1 MDILLATR
9 NRHKVV
15 EIAALLSPGLGV
27 LSLAERPEVP
37 EVVEDAPTLEGNARK
52 KAAAVAAAT
61 GLWCLADD
69 TGLEVEALGGA
80 PGVLSARYAG
90 DGCDYAANNRKLLEA
105 LRGVPRERRGAAFR
119 TVMALS
125 DPGGGRVVLEEGR
138 LDGVIAAEPAGT
150 GGFGY
155 DPLFL
160 IPSRGKTLAQLTLE
174 EKNGLSH
181 RAAALR
187 RMLPRLRELA
197 ALAAVAVCL
206 SVPARAG
213 RTEPAPRTIWDQIME
228 DQAHRGLRQGVRHL
242 ELKQYEAAAKEFAR
256 ALNANPSDPAT
267 HIMMGVGYYWTGRV
281 DLSLEEYRKAL
292 ELDPRSAQ
300 AWLLVGISLAWKGD
314 DRGAYEAFQKA
325 AELDPGRAD
334 VQMNLGSVE
343 ESLGMMDEALAHT
356 RRAVVLDPKN
366 PLYHYQLALLYRRL
380 GRDADC
386 IDSLRR
392 AIAYFPEFEDAVL
405 ELGAALERSG
415 DRKGA
420 LRSFR
425 KAVGLKA
432 RDAAARFRLA
442 RAALQG
448 GDARGARSVMAE
460 AFHLTPE
467 DGGGG
472 LRLSVSY
479 SGGKRTAA
487 PSAAGGRPRSGDV
500 GPLPDDN
507 PLSVFSRNL
516 ERIPL
521 EQSAILEVDA
531 VFVPKP
537 RLVRAAPESPSSLR
551 KALSQRLSESDASPK
566 ASRRQYTLPAARPEE
581 RARQVREVLA
591 DLRALLDSAPAEV
604 DTRLGMN
611 LTFTRLAAAGGRA
624 DSQTPPKVSYE
635 PRQVGNDLGLWV
647 IGTGWMG
654 LVEEALPEAGESP
667 AHPEQSD
674 WWVSTG
680 LGYAILGDGQRAL
693 AAFET
698 AVRLDP
704 GNVPAWLG
712 RSVAAV
718 MTGDEPG
725 AVAALNRA
733 LAVDPRNRAAK
744 DGLKWLRRQAVP
756 KESVGGGDARK
767 GG

>member
-1 MDILLATR
+1 
-9 NRHKVV
+9 
-15 EIAALLSPGLGV
+15 
-27 LSLAERPEVP
+27 
-37 EVVEDAPTLEGNARK
+37 
-52 KAAAVAAAT
+52 
-61 GLWCLADD
+61 
-69 TGLEVEALGGA
+69 
-80 PGVLSARYAG
+80 
-90 DGCDYAANNRKLLEA
+90 
-105 LRGVPRERRGAAFR
+105 
-119 TVMALS
+119 
-125 DPGGGRVVLEEGR
+125 
-138 LDGVIAAEPAGT
+138 
-150 GGFGY
+150 
-155 DPLFL
+155 
-160 IPSRGKTLAQLTLE
+160 
-174 EKNGLSH
+174 
-181 RAAALR
+181 
-187 RMLPRLRELA
+187 
-197 ALAAVAVCL
+197 
-206 SVPARAG
+206 
-213 RTEPAPRTIWDQIME
+213 
-228 DQAHRGLRQGVRHL
+228 
-242 ELKQYEAAAKEFAR
+242 
-256 ALNANPSDPAT
+256 
-267 HIMMGVGYYWTGRV
+267 
-281 DLSLEEYRKAL
+281 
-292 ELDPRSAQ
+292 
-300 AWLLVGISLAWKGD
+300 
-314 DRGAYEAFQKA
+314 
-325 AELDPGRAD
+325 
-334 VQMNLGSVE
+334 
-343 ESLGMMDEALAHT
+343 
-356 RRAVVLDPKN
+356 
-366 PLYHYQLALLYRRL
+366 
-380 GRDADC
+380 
-386 IDSLRR
+386 
-392 AIAYFPEFEDAVL
+392 
-405 ELGAALERSG
+405 
-415 DRKGA
+415 
-420 LRSFR
+420 
-425 KAVGLKA
+425 
-432 RDAAARFRLA
+432 
-442 RAALQG
+442 
-448 GDARGARSVMAE
+448 
-460 AFHLTPE
+460 
-467 DGGGG
+467 
-472 LRLSVSY
+472 
-479 SGGKRTAA
+479 
-487 PSAAGGRPRSGDV
+487 
-500 GPLPDDN
+500 LPDDN

-537 RLVRAAPESPSSLR
+537 RLVRAAPESRSSLR

-693 AAFET
+693 AAFED

-725 AVAALNRA
+725 AVSALNRA

-756 KESVGGGDARK
+756 KESAGGGDARK